1 MEAGNIRVLIA
12 DDHTV
17 VRKGLSTLLST
28 EKYGIEVIGEASN
41 GQDAILMSRQL
52 EPDVILM
59 DLVMP
64 GKSGLEAIP
73 EIKQNQP
80 QARILVLT
88 SFADDENITQAI
100 RAGAYGFLLK
110 DTSPD
115 ELVQTIHSVYAD
127 KLTIPQEFTKALF
140 SSSTTGEVEPDS
152 AKEDLTP
159 RELDV
164 LKCVAQGMSNKQIA
178 QTLSISTTT
187 VRSHVSSMIRKLNVE
202 NRTQLAIYAR
212 EHDLV

>member
-1 MEAGNIRVLIA
+1 MVEMNIRVLIA

-17 VRKGLSTLLST
+17 VRKGLRSLLSA

-41 GQDAILMSRQL
+41 GDEAVEKARQL

-64 GKSGLEAIP
+64 RKSGQEAIV
-73 EIKQNQP
+73 EIRQMQP
-80 QARILVLT
+80 GARILVLT
-88 SFADDENITQAI
+88 SFADDENVKQAI

-127 KLTIPQEFTKALF
+127 KLTIPQELTHMLLGSKALDK
-140 SSSTTGEVEPDS
+140 TLNLMG
-152 AKEDLTP
+152 EDLTP

-164 LKCVAQGMSNKQIA
+164 LKCIAQGMSNKQIA
-178 QTLSISTTT
+178 QHLSIGTTT
-187 VRSHVSSMIRKLNVE
+187 VRSHVSSMMGKLHVE

-212 EHDLV
+212 EHDLI

>member
-1 MEAGNIRVLIA
+1 MEESDIRVLIA

-17 VRKGLSTLLST
+17 VRKGLTALLSAK
-28 EKYGIEVIGEASN
+28 KYGIEVIAEASN
-41 GQDAILMSRQL
+41 GEEAVQKALQL

-59 DLVMP
+59 DLIMP
-64 GKSGLEAIP
+64 AKSGLEAIL
-73 EIKQNQP
+73 EIKQMQP

-88 SFADDENITQAI
+88 SFADEDNVSEAI

-127 KLTIPQEFTKALF
+127 KLTIPQELTHVLLGNKGAQ
-140 SSSTTGEVEPDS
+140 VEQETRID
-152 AKEDLTP
+152 DLTQ

-164 LKCVAQGMSNKQIA
+164 LKCIAQGMSNKQIA
-178 QTLSISTTT
+178 QTLSIGTTT
-187 VRSHVSSMIRKLNVE
+187 VRSHVSSMIRKLNLE
-202 NRTQLAIYAR
+202 NRTQLALYAR
-212 EHDLV
+212 EHGIG

>member
-1 MEAGNIRVLIA
+1 MSEANIRVLVA

-17 VRKGLSTLLST
+17 VRKGLAALLSA

-41 GQDAILMSRQL
+41 GGEAVQKAEQL
-52 EPDVILM
+52 KPDVILM

-64 GKSGLEAIP
+64 GKSGIEAIA
-73 EIKQNQP
+73 EIRQMQP
-80 QARILVLT
+80 RARILVLT
-88 SFADDENITQAI
+88 SFADDDNVIEAI

-127 KLTIPQEFTKALF
+127 KLTIPQELTHVLF
-140 SSSTTGEVEPDS
+140 GSKGAQVERRKNLD
-152 AKEDLTP
+152 DLTK

-164 LKCVAQGMSNKQIA
+164 LKCIAQGMSNKQIA
-178 QTLSISTTT
+178 QTLSIGTTT
-187 VRSHVSSMIRKLNVE
+187 VRSHVSSMIHKLNLE

-212 EHDLV
+212 EHDLI